1 MPNWKTISRLSFHF
15 SPVVAILFSLA
26 TALCMMPVCS
36 PVQAAQVTLAWDA
49 NTDPAVTGYK
59 LYYGY
64 ASRTYGTPVNVGNVT
79 QFTLSEIEEGK
90 ISYYA
95 VTAYDTNGNESAYST
110 ELECFTLVPVLS
122 ANGTVSPSSPV
133 VVSRGM
139 SQTFSITP
147 AANFSIADVLVD
159 AASAGPSSSYTFSN
173 VDSCHSLSAVFA
185 VNTFDIAAS
194 AGVNGSISPSGGVS
208 VAYGTSQTFSITPNS
223 GYKVQD
229 VQVDGGSV
237 GAVAS
242 YTFSNVTVGH
252 TISASFVASTHT
264 IVASAGTG
272 GSITPSGTVM
282 VQQGASK
289 SFVIKPSSNYK
300 IKSVLVDGVSV
311 GAVSSYTFPNV
322 QANHTIAVGFISKKA
337 ITSEQQNKNIGG
349 HLLAGSGVLPG
360 GGGAIEVLTALG
372 EKAATAIHVDWPE
385 YNRLNGEMR
394 IATGDIDGDGRDEI
408 IVGLGPVKDA
418 PGIPGGYFI
427 VLDDDY
433 SVMGWGQVEWT
444 EYNAINGET
453 RPACGDLDNDGM
465 AEIVMGLGSGGEG
478 RLEVFKLDG
487 FQIKHVKWLQTGWQD
502 YNMANG
508 ETRPACGDLNGDG
521 KDEIVVGLGA
531 VKNNPDIPGGVFF
544 IFNADLSDTGETAAV
559 GSAVIN
565 WPDYNRI
572 SGESWPACGDING
585 DGKDE
590 IVLGLGKQGGGRFEI
605 LEFDMI
611 QKRASHLTWQK
622 SALTASSEIHPACGR
637 VEANAAEEQIM
648 IGYSRRGA
656 NLIEIFG
663 KSEQNYSS
671 IRQVQTPFTSMSPQ
685 DCPIWP
691 GVMRVKDQ

>member
-1 MPNWKTISRLSFHF
+1 MSGWKFISRLSFHF
-15 SPVVAILFSLA
+15 SPVAVILFGLA
-26 TALCMMPVCS
+26 TAFCMVPGSS
-36 PVQAAQVTLAWDA
+36 PVLAAQVTLAWDA
-49 NTDPAVTGYK
+49 NTDPAVAGYK

-79 QFTLSEIEEGK
+79 QYSLSGIEEGQT
-90 ISYYA
+90 SYFA

-110 ELECFTLVPVLS
+110 ELECFTLAPVSS
-122 ANGTVSPSSPV
+122 ANGMVSPSDTV

-139 SQTFSITP
+139 SQTFTFTP
-147 AANFSIADVLVD
+147 AENFVVTDVMVDAVSAGPNATYTFSDVDNSHGVTAIFSPQTVLVL
-159 AASAGPSSSYTFSN
+159 ASAGSN
-173 VDSCHSLSAVFA
+173 G
-185 VNTFDIAAS
+185 T
-194 AGVNGSISPSGGVS
+194 ISPAGSVS
-208 VAYGTSQTFSITPNS
+208 VAYGATQTFAIIANS

-229 VQVDGGSV
+229 VRVDGASI
-237 GAVAS
+237 GAVS
-242 YTFSNVTVGH
+242 SHTFTNVTAAH
-252 TISASFVASTHT
+252 TISATFVAGTYT
-264 IVASAGTG
+264 IAALADVG
-272 GSITPSGTVM
+272 GSITPSGTVA
-282 VQQGASK
+282 VQQGASQT
-289 SFVIKPSSNYK
+289 FVIKPTSSYK

-311 GAVSSYTFPNV
+311 GAVTSYTFSNI
-322 QANHTIAVGFISKKA
+322 QANHTIAASFIAKKSL
-337 ITSEQQNKNIGG
+337 TSEQQNQYVGG
-349 HLLAGSGVLPG
+349 NLLAGSGVLQG
-360 GGGAIEVLTALG
+360 GGSIEVLTAQG
-372 EKAATAIHVDWPE
+372 EKAAPAVHVDWPE

-418 PGIPGGYFI
+418 PGIPGGYFVI
-427 VLDDDY
+427 LKDDY
-433 SVMGWGQVEWT
+433 SIMGWGQVEWP

-465 AEIVMGLGSGGEG
+465 AEIVMGLGPGGEG

-531 VKNNPDIPGGVFF
+531 VKNSPDIPGGVFF